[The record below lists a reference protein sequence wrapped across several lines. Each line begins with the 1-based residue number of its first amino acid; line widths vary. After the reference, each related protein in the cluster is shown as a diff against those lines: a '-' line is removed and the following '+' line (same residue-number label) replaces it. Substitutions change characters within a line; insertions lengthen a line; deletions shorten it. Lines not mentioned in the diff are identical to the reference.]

1 MPFIRM
7 PSAGNPEMVVSR
19 CAGCCSFVGAA
30 RSKRVLSMVEAVHH
44 CPGKGGRKPVTTGK
58 SASEPL
64 RNPTLQKL
72 KTRQS

>member
-7 PSAGNPEMVVSR
+7 PSPGNPEMVVSR
-19 CAGCCSFVGAA
+19 CAGCGTFVGAA
-30 RSKRVLSMVEAVHH
+30 RSTRLLSMVEAVHR
-44 CPGKGGRKPVTTGK
+44 CPGKSGRKPVTTVK

-64 RNPTLQKL
+64 RNPALQKP